1 VTATGEPGGGTEGPG
16 GAGRAPGAAESG
28 GAVDAMAADGAVE
41 SGGAVDAMAADGA
54 AAPVRDAEA
63 VGPGGADRPGPASR
77 SLTRRTLAAFG
88 RNRPALLGVVL
99 LAALAV
105 FCFLGPLLHPT
116 DQVHTDLPQANL
128 APGGRGH
135 LLGTTDLGYDML
147 GRLMTGG
154 RTSLEVGLAA
164 GLLATGFGTVYG
176 SAAGYF
182 GGWVDA
188 VMMRITDAALAIP
201 ALFLLVVVAAIVT
214 PSKPILIL
222 VIASVAW
229 LSPARL
235 IRGEALA
242 LRSRDYIH
250 AMRLMG
256 GGGGRAVFRHILPG
270 AAGTVVVN
278 ATFQIADA
286 ILYVAYLSF
295 LGLSIPPPAT
305 DWGSMLSAGIT
316 YTQIGYWWL
325 IFPPGI
331 AIVLAVAAFN
341 FIGDG
346 LRDAFDVRLP
356 RN

>member
-1 VTATGEPGGGTEGPG
+1 MTATAAGT
-16 GAGRAPGAAESG
+16 APAAAET
-28 GAVDAMAADGAVE
+28 AV
-41 SGGAVDAMAADGA
+41 
-54 AAPVRDAEA
+54 PT
-63 VGPGGADRPGPASR
+63 P
-77 SLTRRTLAAFG
+77 SLARRTLAVFT
-88 RNRPALLGVVL
+88 RNKLALAGAVVL
-99 LAALAV
+99 VALSA
-105 FCFLGPLLHPT
+105 FCFLGPLFHST
-116 DQVHTDLPQANL
+116 DQVHTDLGQANL
-128 APGGRGH
+128 APGSPGH
-135 LLGTTDLGYDML
+135 PLGTTDLGYDML

-164 GLLATGFGTVYG
+164 GLLATFIGTVYG
-176 SAAGYF
+176 SVAGYF
-182 GGWVDA
+182 GGWLDA
-188 VMMRITDAALAIP
+188 AMMRITDAALAIP

-214 PSKPILIL
+214 PSKLVLILI
-222 VIASVAW
+222 IASVAW

-256 GGGGRAVFRHILPG
+256 GGGTRAVFRHIVPN
-270 AAGTVVVN
+270 AIGTVVVN

-295 LGLSIPPPAT
+295 LGLSIPPPAA

-316 YTQIGYWWL
+316 YTQVGYWWL

-331 AIVLAVAAFN
+331 AIVLVVAAFN

-346 LRDAFDVRLP
+346 LRDAFDVRLQKSGGN
-356 RN
+356 R